1 VPSRLL
7 AGRAAQR
14 LRQKALPR
22 EIGLPHSPPRVHH
35 VAERTSMPHH
45 EPDHSSQSSLH
56 SPVTAGAILLGVFI
70 ALSLAVGGLVRL
82 AELVNAADVMDS
94 TSRTGS
100 FDEPSSAT
108 SAHSSEPT

>member
-1 VPSRLL
+1 MSHNESD
-7 AGRAAQR
+7 Q
-14 LRQKALPR
+14 
-22 EIGLPHSPPRVHH
+22 
-35 VAERTSMPHH
+35 
-45 EPDHSSQSSLH
+45 SSQSSFR

-82 AELVNAADVMDS
+82 AELVDAADIMDS

-100 FDEPSSAT
+100 FDAPSSAT